1 VLHTYV
7 VTIFHYTDANIFTG
21 IGHKIHHPTI
31 SMSFLD
37 DVGGILTVPSQHY
50 VCESSVSIT
59 GPPDVTDD
67 DTGIS
72 VYVL

>member
-1 VLHTYV
+1 MHLN
-7 VTIFHYTDANIFTG
+7 VTIDTNVFAG
-21 IGHKIHHPTI
+21 IAHKIHHPTI

-50 VCESSVSIT
+50 VCESSVSVT
-59 GPPDVTDD
+59 DLPDVTDD
-67 DTGIS
+67 NTGIS